1 MKLKEKLKK
10 LIFKKEKKKTTIKQ
24 EIKDWAI
31 SFVVAAVVYFIV
43 LPASLGTTT
52 PMVVVSS
59 CSEAGYLNIGDVLVI
74 KGLEIEEIKAPLVE
88 MNSLDFKALNQNS
101 LEYSTNDLMNNEE
114 ITQISFNGKI
124 VDLNRSNDIV
134 VYNTNPFFG
143 QVIHRVF
150 AKIKVKDK
158 YYVITKGDANTVIDQ
173 IGFTDKGNSYYCYT
187 ENPRTCVSTLVTDEM
202 LVGKKVFIRI
212 PFAGHI
218 KLFFC
223 DIMPF
228 CDGHSNIGT
237 NYEYKLTC

>member
-1 MKLKEKLKK
+1 
-10 LIFKKEKKKTTIKQ
+10 
-24 EIKDWAI
+24 
-31 SFVVAAVVYFIV
+31 YFIV
-43 LPASLGTTT
+43 LPAILGTTT

-88 MNSLDFKALNQNS
+88 MNSLDFKALNQND

-114 ITQISFNGKI
+114 ITQINFGGKI

-143 QVIHRVF
+143 QVIHRAF

-158 YYVITKGDANTVIDQ
+158 YYVITKGDANIVIDQ
-173 IGFTDKGNSYYCYT
+173 IGFTTAGNSYYCYT
-187 ENPRTCVSTLVTDEM
+187 ENPSTCVSTLVNNNM
-202 LVGKKVFIRI
+202 LVGKKVLIRI